1 MESFPKSIVSCFVS
15 VLFVVLRCLKDME
28 EKLSYAFGGNVVMY
42 KGRMNEKFF
51 VDAMA
56 IKFCFLKTF
65 VFFQLP

>member
-1 MESFPKSIVSCFVS
+1 
-15 VLFVVLRCLKDME
+15 ME

-65 VFFQLP
+65 VVFQLP